1 MKATD
6 RTISRQT
13 ASYIESIE
21 MLNGIYETVSEALHE
36 TYNDEVA
43 AQVLDADFYPQFKAM
58 EAALGKLMFREVKM
72 NITDASS
79 KEI

>member
-6 RTISRQT
+6 RTISNQT
-13 ASYIESIE
+13 AAYIESIE
-21 MLNGIYETVSEALHE
+21 MLNGIYETVSAALHE

-43 AQVLDADFYPQFKAM
+43 AQIIDEDFYPQYKAM

-72 NITDASS
+72 NVTDASS